1 VSLSF
6 TIAHHEGNQ
15 SINHKKHSGGG
26 PIELEESGVTF
37 ISAPPIAIIVDQ
49 EIVQDQTVSVDGI
62 LRKSSHV
69 DQLLIGFTCSITD
82 EGVCIYPLDIE
93 MALSATPER
102 KFVALSKF
110 VEPLT
115 TNNLV
120 IGSRIGGDSR
130 PSKKLKVGDDDPS
143 LLDVIDLPEEIA
155 IVASYIEALI
165 EDEETTEMQQ

>member
-1 VSLSF
+1 ML
-6 TIAHHEGNQ
+6 TTKE
-15 SINHKKHSGGG
+15 SINHHQKHSGGG
-26 PIELEESGVTF
+26 PIELAESGVTF

-49 EIVQDQTVSVDGI
+49 EIVQDQIVSSDGI

-82 EGVCIYPLDIE
+82 EGVCVYPLDIE
-93 MALSATPER
+93 MAMSAVPER

-115 TNNLV
+115 TNNLAL
-120 IGSRIGGDSR
+120 GSRIGDHSR
-130 PSKKLKVGDDDPS
+130 PTKKLKVRGDDDDRS
-143 LLDVIDLPEEIA
+143 LNVIDLAEEIA